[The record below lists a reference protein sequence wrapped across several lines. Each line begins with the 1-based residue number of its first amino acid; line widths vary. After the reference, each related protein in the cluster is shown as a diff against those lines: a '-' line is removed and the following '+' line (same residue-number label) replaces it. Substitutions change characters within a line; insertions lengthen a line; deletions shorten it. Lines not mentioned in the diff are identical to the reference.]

1 MTPHIEAAPGD
12 YAEDILLPGDPARAE
27 WIAETFLENV
37 KIVNRV
43 RGATGLQGC
52 IKADGFPFRP
62 QVWACRLLRSTSTN
76 C

>member
-43 RGATGLQGC
+43 RGATGLTGMYKGRRVSVQ
-52 IKADGFPFRP
+52 AT
-62 QVWACRLLRSTSTN
+62 VWACRLLQSTSTN